1 VSASI
6 GITLYPA
13 DGKTADELLKSADLA
28 MYQAKE
34 HGKNSY
40 QYYLDSMNVA
50 AYQRLSLENKLR
62 KAIENH
68 QLFLHYQP
76 QINARTG
83 EIVGLEA
90 LLRWY
95 DPEEGF
101 IPPNVFIPVAE
112 VTGLIL
118 PIGEWVLHEACR
130 QARAWQKAGYP
141 LVIMS
146 VNVSSVQFN
155 RQDVA
160 QVIQKALDSSKLY
173 PPFLEIEITESAI
186 MSQTDHAEEAL
197 SAVRALGVKIALD
210 DFGTAY
216 SSLSYLRHFPI
227 DTLKIDRSFI
237 IDIDTNQEC
246 AEIVEAISAM
256 AHAFFASA
264 SAPGVGWDVGA
275 IYYSY
280 PGAEADLNYDYGEA
294 CSTLNYSFEA
304 VPLQPEIGVGL
315 YYSPEYFGDSGKAT
329 YTSGTL
335 QLSLPEE
342 FGINFTAG
350 KQWFD
355 EALDYLDWKLGVTKG
370 LAGFDFEIAYTDT
383 DLSKSDCGGESIC
396 AGRAI
401 FSVSR
406 TLN

>member
-1 VSASI
+1 
-6 GITLYPA
+6 
-13 DGKTADELLKSADLA
+13 
-28 MYQAKE
+28 M
-34 HGKNSY
+34 
-40 QYYLDSMNVA
+40 
-50 AYQRLSLENKLR
+50 
-62 KAIENH
+62 
-68 QLFLHYQP
+68 
-76 QINARTG
+76 
-83 EIVGLEA
+83 GLEA

-101 IPPNVFIPVAE
+101 IPPPNIFFPVAE
-112 VTGLIL
+112 VTRLIL

-256 AHAFFASA
+256 AHALRLRVVVEGIETKDQLAVVVERNCDVIQGFVFSRPRPAEEIPQLLIQRNLKSA
-264 SAPGVGWDVGA
+264 
-275 IYYSY
+275 
-280 PGAEADLNYDYGEA
+280 
-294 CSTLNYSFEA
+294 
-304 VPLQPEIGVGL
+304 
-315 YYSPEYFGDSGKAT
+315 
-329 YTSGTL
+329 
-335 QLSLPEE
+335 
-342 FGINFTAG
+342 
-350 KQWFD
+350 
-355 EALDYLDWKLGVTKG
+355 
-370 LAGFDFEIAYTDT
+370 
-383 DLSKSDCGGESIC
+383 
-396 AGRAI
+396 
-401 FSVSR
+401 
-406 TLN
+406 